1 MIKISRQKIYDAL
14 IEVNNKYGSM
24 KDIVVYVS
32 YTDRQGVRLNMIPEY
47 YVKRHSWLKNT
58 LEVTDCLDKKTVFDQ
73 ADAIGLKIELW
84 IKSGKYDIRNYKR

>member
-14 IEVNNKYGSM
+14 IEGHKKYGSM
-24 KDIVVYVS
+24 RDIVVYVS

-47 YVKRHSWLKNT
+47 YVRRNSWFKNT
-58 LEVTDCLDKKTVFDQ
+58 LEVTDCLSKKTVFDQ
-73 ADAIGLKIELW
+73 ADAIGLEIELW